1 MFHKT
6 KQMNMEEENLD
17 FRTNHVANKM
27 EKTFLRKRIIF
38 FMNNS
43 ERRFLVLISNELIS
57 LKYT

>member
-1 MFHKT
+1 MFHKK
-6 KQMNMEEENLD
+6 KQMNMKEENLD
-17 FRTNHVANKM
+17 FQTNHVANKM

-43 ERRFLVLISNELIS
+43 EIRFLVLISNELIS